1 MRENKSIRF
10 ELRLE
15 MFHLLVILLLILAS
29 SRASRPI
36 EDEGVPLKVGE
47 VVIDRAAFQETLA
60 ACSAKLSLSVGSTF
74 WECLKEESPEFAA
87 AAAKSYGG
95 RYTENMDDSFS
106 MKDTLRAHT
115 CTTDDGGTPPL
126 RSFEFNYTAP
136 PCPTDAEAAAGGGF
150 SYKSGFL
157 PGGNDMA
164 GPPSGDTMSVA
175 EAKLW
180 CAQQGACRGFTYE
193 SSQEPSAQL
202 KAHMYFKTVGNAAG
216 QGEGWHTYLLKG
228 TAACVADPE
237 PRSYHVDVLKESP
250 LTVLVRQFATEA
262 ECEHMYE
269 LCSAQLRQSTVGAGN
284 GGTTTDDSRT
294 SRSANM
300 FPDLSDEGAALT
312 TFTRRLFA
320 AARHFTGL
328 DLQPEGQEPLNAV
341 VYGPG
346 QQYKPHCDGDCSD
359 RPYEHGK
366 RTATTLLYCAVADS
380 GGGTSFTK
388 GGLKVAPRA
397 RDLLFFDHRQRTEPP
412 GTGDMSPV
420 TEHSGCPVKVICRSL
435 ACCSHTRISR
445 VLLTPPPTCPR
456 VYAFLT
462 RTRALPRITRGA
474 GSGWRRSGFAMACPP
489 RLRGTPSRI
498 GGAAGWWTDID
509 KALSMHVLSYR
520 RYSCKL

>member
-1 MRENKSIRF
+1 
-10 ELRLE
+10 
-15 MFHLLVILLLILAS
+15 MFHQLVILLLILAS

-164 GPPSGDTMSVA
+164 GPPSGDTMSVG

-269 LCSAQLRQSTVGAGN
+269 LCSAQLRQSTVGAGS

-462 RTRALPRITRGA
+462 RTRALPRITRWA